1 MKEKKRNKR
10 KRGAEGRGVCLQSEV
25 VRGATC
31 ICAGCLS
38 GLGSRGFPV
47 DKRGEV
53 SIINVGA
60 FNNDAPSLGTLQ
72 PLLHPYLSSL
82 PLSPSQLLL
91 DHNSWL
97 GFLALIF
104 GGSAQDCPL
113 TRLQQG

>member
-1 MKEKKRNKR
+1 MKEEKETREKERN
-10 KRGAEGRGVCLQSEV
+10 RGAGGRGVCLWSEV

-31 ICAGCLS
+31 ICAGSLS

-53 SIINVGA
+53 SIINVSA
-60 FNNDAPSLGTLQ
+60 LNDDTPSLGTLW

-82 PLSPSQLLL
+82 PLAPSQLLL
-91 DHNSWL
+91 NHDGWF
-97 GFLALIF
+97 GFLALSF

-113 TRLQQG
+113 TRL